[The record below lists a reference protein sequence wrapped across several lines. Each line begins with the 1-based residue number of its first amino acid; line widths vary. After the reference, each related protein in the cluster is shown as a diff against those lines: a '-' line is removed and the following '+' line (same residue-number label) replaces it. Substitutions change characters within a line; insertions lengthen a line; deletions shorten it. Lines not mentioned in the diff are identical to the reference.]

1 MKNRKINLF
10 FKSDKREAE
19 REIKITQ
26 IQLFHLFW
34 NLCIILM
41 I

>member
-19 REIKITQ
+19 RENKNNTNS
-26 IQLFHLFW
+26 LFHL
-34 NLCIILM
+34 M
-41 I
+41 ISLFN